1 MKNALKLVSS
11 AILGKDYKVV
21 VVGGKTYMLKTPTI
35 HQIVGMAYHL
45 SDVKEGETL
54 KDILSTINNA
64 ESYCKALSYL
74 IKGDESITKD
84 LMKGTMDEVVNALV
98 EGYNLISLEN
108 FIKLSTLR
116 RSVAKMIAKQRS

>member
-1 MKNALKLVSS
+1 
-11 AILGKDYKVV
+11 
-21 VVGGKTYMLKTPTI
+21 MLKTPTI
-35 HQIVGMAYHL
+35 HQIVGMAYYL

-108 FIKLSTLR
+108 FIKLSTLK
-116 RSVAKMIAKQRS
+116 RSVAKMIAKQR